1 MGRRPTQKEKTQ
13 RAFRAY
19 VDLLDTAEWMRS
31 YMRGPLESF
40 DLTMGGFRLLEM
52 LYREGPTSVVA
63 AAKKRG
69 CQRQNLDVII
79 ARLEE
84 RGWVRRTVTTR
95 PAAEIK
101 ARRLAKAQRGN
112 KREGRRIGIVSLTPL
127 GEKFIGHVFPRHAKL
142 VKALMR
148 ALDGRERE
156 SLSRLCRKLREGD
169 VLRFASEMMH
179 EDAEEKKS

>member
-1 MGRRPTQKEKTQ
+1 MGERPTQREKTQ

-63 AAKKRG
+63 AAEKRG

-79 ARLEE
+79 TRLEE

-95 PAAEIK
+95 PPVEIK
-101 ARRLAKAQRGN
+101 KSHLPRAKRGR
-112 KREGRRIGIVSLTPL
+112 KREGRRVGIVSLTPR
-127 GEKFIGHVFPRHAKL
+127 GEKFVGQVFPKHAKV

-148 ALDGRERE
+148 VLDGREQE

-169 VLRFASEMMH
+169 VLKFASEMMH
-179 EDAEEKKS
+179 VDVEEES